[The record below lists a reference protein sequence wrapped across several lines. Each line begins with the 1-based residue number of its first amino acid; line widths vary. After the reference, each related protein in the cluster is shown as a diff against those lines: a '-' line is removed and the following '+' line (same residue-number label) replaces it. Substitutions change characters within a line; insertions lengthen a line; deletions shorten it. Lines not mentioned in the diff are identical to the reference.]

1 MQRTPLRPPV
11 TNQVNVRFQTLIP
24 VAERLRLKIITDFG
38 LSVWDCPAPTEKPQV
53 QPRFLGNLLRFVFA
67 KSSSCFSDIDFSI
80 CFEAPLRLDFDRF
93 PRFAANAAPAAICC
107 FFEVAGIPVFRR
119 PVQIRPDEKL
129 KMLDCREL
137 QRLAFL
143 DRVCSAARTE

>member
-1 MQRTPLRPPV
+1 MALPINDRGCRPKRT
-11 TNQVNVRFQTLIP
+11 N
-24 VAERLRLKIITDFG
+24 
-38 LSVWDCPAPTEKPQV
+38 APQL
-53 QPRFLGNLLRFVFA
+53 RFLGNFLRFVFA

-119 PVQIRPDEKL
+119 PVQIWADEKL

-137 QRLAFL
+137 QPLAFL
-143 DRVCSAARTE
+143 GRVCSAARTE